1 MKLSEEMEGMIAC
14 MQEGDECSAYT
25 IRNWML
31 MARKME
37 NDLIQIHTY
46 TPCSAG
52 CGKSVRYSYSVGP
65 GMCPDCAWKE
75 IQESRKLLD
84 EYATAEYRERGE

>member
-1 MKLSEEMEGMIAC
+1 MKLSERLGIIIADLEFLEHRTASPQFAP
-14 MQEGDECSAYT
+14 MQREDLEWIRDE
-25 IRNWML
+25 
-31 MARKME
+31 ARKME

-46 TPCSAG
+46 TACTAG

-75 IQESRKLLD
+75 IQYLRSKLKGD
-84 EYATAEYRERGE
+84 

>member
-1 MKLSEEMEGMIAC
+1 MLSDVILGWVCEIDSRPEVPSTVLQDWAKKV
-14 MQEGDECSAYT
+14 A
-25 IRNWML
+25 
-31 MARKME
+31 KME

-46 TPCSAG
+46 TPCINK

-75 IQESRKLLD
+75 IQEHR
-84 EYATAEYRERGE
+84 EFIRQQAELTEQEEGCY